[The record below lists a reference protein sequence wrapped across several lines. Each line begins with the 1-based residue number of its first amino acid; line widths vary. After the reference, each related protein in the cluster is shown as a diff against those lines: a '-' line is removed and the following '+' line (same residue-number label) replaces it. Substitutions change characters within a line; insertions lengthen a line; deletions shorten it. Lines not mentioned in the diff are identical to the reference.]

1 MTVAPEMKKK
11 TSFDQVTQIIN
22 RILDEAAKSREGFT
36 PEVINQFYKEG
47 QAARQ
52 NDEQKTKIAR
62 ATPTK
67 QIGTI
72 VARKSEPKDN
82 EPKLKTDITIKV
94 GEKAIDASVDLAERL
109 ELATRGK
116 KLDLRDWV
124 TG

>member
-72 VARKSEPKDN
+72 VARKSEPKEDVR
-82 EPKLKTDITIKV
+82 KADITIKV